1 MDMCEIITGYP
12 LDRVVAF
19 DTETTGL
26 SPSRDEIL
34 SVAVVDGHGR
44 ELVSSLVRP
53 SRKRSWPEAQRV
65 NHISPQMVA
74 GAPRIEEL
82 CDRLAGYL
90 GGNYLAVSYNGDF
103 DARFLH
109 AAGVLPNPWVEHG
122 FDVMR
127 EFARVHGRR
136 RAGSSS
142 HKFSKLTE
150 CAAHY
155 GYAFGAHDAAEDAR
169 ATAHCFRALLCD
181 ERYVRLVLG
190 DEAET
195 HRHPATTQTKA
206 TTRRVIALLGG
217 GRRGA
222 GEGTLR
228 MGSVTR
234 GKNAGSPRY
243 DVVVGES
250 VVAHLSKSGMDDA
263 RGFFGVSDDS
273 DLPGEVKCKVI
284 LKGGDGSASCAVELV
299 GNAPSLAAA
308 LEQAKADRPE
318 RREWS
323 ATVTIPASP
332 TTPWASL
339 SHDEVR
345 ERVSAMEEVGRQD
358 IQSMGP
364 VMRAVFVIVAVVAG
378 LFAALCLVAVPSML
392 SRGSDVRPVVVTA
405 LMCGGVSLL
414 MRGIAKT
421 AKGSGSGP
429 GA

>member
-1 MDMCEIITGYP
+1 
-12 LDRVVAF
+12 
-19 DTETTGL
+19 
-26 SPSRDEIL
+26 
-34 SVAVVDGHGR
+34 
-44 ELVSSLVRP
+44 
-53 SRKRSWPEAQRV
+53 
-65 NHISPQMVA
+65 
-74 GAPRIEEL
+74 
-82 CDRLAGYL
+82 
-90 GGNYLAVSYNGDF
+90 
-103 DARFLH
+103 
-109 AAGVLPNPWVEHG
+109 
-122 FDVMR
+122 
-127 EFARVHGRR
+127 
-136 RAGSSS
+136 
-142 HKFSKLTE
+142 
-150 CAAHY
+150 
-155 GYAFGAHDAAEDAR
+155 
-169 ATAHCFRALLCD
+169 
-181 ERYVRLVLG
+181 
-190 DEAET
+190 
-195 HRHPATTQTKA
+195 
-206 TTRRVIALLGG
+206 
-217 GRRGA
+217 
-222 GEGTLR
+222 

-318 RREWS
+318 RHEWS

-392 SRGSDVRPVVVTA
+392 SRGSDVRPVVVMA

-414 MRGIAKT
+414 MRSIAKT
-421 AKGSGSGP
+421 AKGSGSEP